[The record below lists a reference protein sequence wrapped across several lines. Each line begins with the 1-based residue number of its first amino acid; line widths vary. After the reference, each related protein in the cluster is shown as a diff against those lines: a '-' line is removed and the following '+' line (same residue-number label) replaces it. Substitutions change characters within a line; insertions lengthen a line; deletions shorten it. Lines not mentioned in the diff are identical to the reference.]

1 MRPPVRINIAT
12 NPYVRPRSRPNRY
25 DNRDFNNF
33 TPLFGNLVPH
43 PPASEVRYY
52 QKFSQA
58 PPNKM
63 KPPAVL
69 DYRANEKDVQTN
81 KKPPVGCYPEW
92 QKDSQPF
99 KKVKWFVFSVGV
111 TTMLVFAAIPPAL
124 HQK

>member
-1 MRPPVRINIAT
+1 MIED
-12 NPYVRPRSRPNRY
+12 VRPSTSMQERK
-25 DNRDFNNF
+25 
-33 TPLFGNLVPH
+33 
-43 PPASEVRYY
+43 AY

-69 DYRANEKDVQTN
+69 DYRANKKDVQTN
-81 KKPPVGCYPEW
+81 KNPPVGRYPEW

-99 KKVKWFVFSVGV
+99 KKGQIVSFFVVV
-111 TTMLVFAAIPPAL
+111 TTMFVFATISPTL